1 MINDEIGTRM
11 KHHYEEIPKI
21 RLVRRTPVCI
31 RLDGKAF
38 HTFTRGLKRPFD
50 DILIHTMQDT
60 MKYLCEHIQGAV
72 FGYTQSDEIS
82 LLLVDYKKLNSDAW
96 FDYEVQKMC
105 SISASMA
112 TLAFCQ
118 NFSRRVREY
127 ESEADS
133 HSAQASEE
141 LLSKEEAY
149 RRTLLRA
156 LEKGA
161 LFDARCFNIPKEE
174 AANLLYWRQLDARR
188 NSILMVGQ
196 AHFSA
201 KQLHKKSCRNIQE
214 MLAEDGIIWEDLP
227 VHKKYGSC
235 CVKTQQEAEKA
246 VWFID
251 EEIPVFKDDRN
262 YIEQWIYVGEDN

>member
-1 MINDEIGTRM
+1 MPW
-11 KHHYEEIPKI
+11 K
-21 RLVRRTPVCI
+21 
-31 RLDGKAF
+31 
-38 HTFTRGLKRPFD
+38 
-50 DILIHTMQDT
+50 
-60 MKYLCEHIQGAV
+60 
-72 FGYTQSDEIS
+72 
-82 LLLVDYKKLNSDAW
+82 
-96 FDYEVQKMC
+96 
-105 SISASMA
+105 
-112 TLAFCQ
+112 
-118 NFSRRVREY
+118 
-127 ESEADS
+127 
-133 HSAQASEE
+133 
-141 LLSKEEAY
+141 
-149 RRTLLRA
+149 
-156 LEKGA
+156 KGA

-235 CVKTQQEAEKA
+235 CVKTQQEAEKT

>member
-11 KHHYEEIPKI
+11 KHYYEEIPKI

-60 MKYLCEHIQGAV
+60 MKYLCEQIQGAV

-96 FDYEVQKMC
+96 FDYEIQKMC

-112 TLAFCQ
+112 TLAFFQ
-118 NFSRRVREY
+118 NLSRRVREY
-127 ESEADS
+127 EAEAASLGQQTGEKQQSE
-133 HSAQASEE
+133 
-141 LLSKEEAY
+141 EEAY
-149 RRTLLRA
+149 HRTLLRA

-201 KQLHKKSCRNIQE
+201 KQLHKKSCRMIQE
-214 MLAEDGIIWEDLP
+214 MLKEDGIIWEDLP
-227 VHKKYGSC
+227 AHKKYGSC
-235 CVKTQQEAEKA
+235 CVKKQQDAERSG
-246 VWFID
+246 WFID
-251 EEIPVFKDDRN
+251 EDIPVFKDDRN
-262 YIEQWIYVGEDN
+262 YIEQWILVGEDN